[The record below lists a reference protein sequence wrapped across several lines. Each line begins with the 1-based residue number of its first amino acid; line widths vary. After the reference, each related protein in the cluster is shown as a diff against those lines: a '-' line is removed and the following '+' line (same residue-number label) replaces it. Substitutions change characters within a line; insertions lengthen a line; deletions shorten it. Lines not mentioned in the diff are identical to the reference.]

1 MVCGALC
8 LVESIFGVG
17 VETEK
22 WWRRRVEM
30 EVVEEEEEEEDD
42 GDWERGGG

>member
-1 MVCGALC
+1 MVCGALR
-8 LVESIFGVG
+8 LVESNFGVR
-17 VETEK
+17 VETEE

-30 EVVEEEEEEEDD
+30 EVVEEEEEEGD

>member
-8 LVESIFGVG
+8 LVESNFGFR

-22 WWRRRVEM
+22 WWRRRVGM
-30 EVVEEEEEEEDD
+30 GVVEEEEKDDD

>member
-8 LVESIFGVG
+8 IVKSNFGVR

-30 EVVEEEEEEEDD
+30 GVVEEEEEDD